1 MIYIISISSNLDSW
15 IIFKGLSTCS
25 MLELF
30 IFNNVGLSERNN
42 YRLAPYHRLD
52 LNLNWYRSNRKGRQ
66 SIWSFGLYNAYAS
79 PNAFMT
85 ELEMYLGP
93 DGKLSPRLKKTVLF
107 FCVPS
112 VSYTFK
118 F

>member
-1 MIYIISISSNLDSW
+1 MS
-15 IIFKGLSTCS
+15 
-25 MLELF
+25 
-30 IFNNVGLSERNN
+30 NNVGLGLSARNN
-42 YRLAPYHRLD
+42 YRLSPYHRLD
-52 LNLNWYRSNRKGRQ
+52 LSLNWYRPKRKGRQ
-66 SIWSFGLYNAYAS
+66 GIWNFGLYNAYAS

-85 ELEMYLGP
+85 ELKMYLGP
-93 DGKLSPRLKKTVLF
+93 DGKLSPQLKKTVLF